1 MKSKTRP
8 PPERIFNICSAK
20 KENNVSRTA
29 QEIAP
34 RLRYKGEIMRIIN
47 QRRDRSVNFDN
58 VEIHIDD
65 TRILA
70 FVNVNFTIVLGEY
83 EIEERVREVF
93 EEMHK
98 AYTGALEIE
107 EEMKKLKDFDVDK
120 MPKIQGGFIRPIEP
134 SSTVILPRNTV
145 YEMPIS

>member
-1 MKSKTRP
+1 
-8 PPERIFNICSAK
+8 
-20 KENNVSRTA
+20 
-29 QEIAP
+29 
-34 RLRYKGEIMRIIN
+34 MRIIN
-47 QRRDRSVNFDN
+47 QRRNRSVNFDN
-58 VEIHIDD
+58 VEIHIED

-83 EIEERVREVF
+83 EIEERAQEVF

-107 EEMKKLKDFDVDK
+107 EEMEKLKDFDMDK
-120 MPKIQGGFIRPIEP
+120 MPKIQGGFIRPVEP
-134 SSTVILPRNTV
+134 RSTVILPRNIV

>member
-1 MKSKTRP
+1 
-8 PPERIFNICSAK
+8 
-20 KENNVSRTA
+20 
-29 QEIAP
+29 
-34 RLRYKGEIMRIIN
+34 MRIIN
-47 QRRDRSVNFDN
+47 QRKNRSVNFDR

-65 TRILA
+65 TRIFA
-70 FVNVNFTIVLGEY
+70 VGNQKDSFLGEY
-83 EIEERVREVF
+83 DTEERAREVF

-120 MPKIQGGFIRPIEP
+120 TPKIEPDFICPMKPEP
-134 SSTVILPRNTV
+134 TVILPRNIV